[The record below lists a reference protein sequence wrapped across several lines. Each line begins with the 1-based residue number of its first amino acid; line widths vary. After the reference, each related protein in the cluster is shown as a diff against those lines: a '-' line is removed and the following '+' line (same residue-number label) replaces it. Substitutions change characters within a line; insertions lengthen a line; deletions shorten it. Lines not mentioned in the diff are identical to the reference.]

1 MKLSGSYEF
10 NATPEMVWQTLT
22 NPTSL
27 SACIPGCEK
36 LEEVGKDEYSAT
48 VTISMGPI
56 RSKFNASVKM
66 LDQQPYES
74 YRLVI
79 EGNGPS
85 GFVKGESQVKLADND
100 GNTTVTVDSDSSSG
114 GLLARVGQRMME
126 SFAKSMM
133 DRFFTCLQQSINQP
147 VN

>member
-10 NATPEMVWQTLT
+10 NATPEKVWQTLT
-22 NPTSL
+22 DPTSL

-48 VTISMGPI
+48 VTIAMGPI
-56 RSKFNASVKM
+56 RSKFNATVKM
-66 LDQQPYES
+66 LDLNPYES
-74 YRLVI
+74 YRLVV

-85 GFVKGESQVKLADND
+85 GFVRGESHVTLVDDN
-100 GNTTVTVDSDSSSG
+100 GKTIVNVESDSTSG

-133 DRFFTCLQQSINQP
+133 DRFFTCLQNS

>member
-10 NATPEMVWQTLT
+10 NATPEKVWQTLT
-22 NPTSL
+22 DPTSL

-48 VTISMGPI
+48 VTLAMGPI
-56 RSKFNASVKM
+56 RSKFNATVKM
-66 LDQQPYES
+66 LDQNPYES
-74 YRLVI
+74 YRLVV

-85 GFVKGESQVKLADND
+85 GFVRGESQVTLVGENGK
-100 GNTTVTVDSDSSSG
+100 TTVNVESDSTSG

-126 SFAKSMM
+126 SFARSMM
-133 DRFFTCLQQSINQP
+133 DRFFTCLQQA
-147 VN
+147 VD

>member
-10 NATPEMVWQTLT
+10 NATPEKVWQTLT
-22 NPTSL
+22 DPTSL

-48 VTISMGPI
+48 VTIAMGPI
-56 RSKFNASVKM
+56 RSKFNATVKM
-66 LDQQPYES
+66 LDQNPYES
-74 YRLVI
+74 YRLVV

-85 GFVKGESQVKLADND
+85 GFVRGESHVTLVDDN
-100 GNTTVTVDSDSSSG
+100 GKTIVNVESDSTSG

-133 DRFFTCLQQSINQP
+133 DRFFTCLQQSMD
-147 VN
+147 

>member
-10 NATPEMVWQTLT
+10 NATPEKVWQTLT
-22 NPTSL
+22 DPVSL

-36 LEEVGKDEYSAT
+36 LEEVSKDEYKAT
-48 VTISMGPI
+48 VTIAMGPI
-56 RSKFNASVKM
+56 RSKFDATVKM
-66 LDQQPYES
+66 LDQKPYQS

-85 GFVKGESQVKLADND
+85 GFVQGESQVTLVADGSKTIVN
-100 GNTTVTVDSDSSSG
+100 VDSESSSG

-133 DRFFTCLQQSINQP
+133 DRFFTCLQQS

>member
-10 NATPEMVWQTLT
+10 NATPEKVWQTLT
-22 NPTSL
+22 DPTSL

-36 LEEVGKDEYSAT
+36 LEEVGEDEYSAT
-48 VTISMGPI
+48 VTIAMGPI
-56 RSKFNASVKM
+56 RSKFNATVKM
-66 LDQQPYES
+66 LDQNPYES
-74 YRLVI
+74 YRLVV

-85 GFVKGESQVKLADND
+85 GFVRGESQVTLVGENGK
-100 GNTTVTVDSDSSSG
+100 TTVNVESDSTSG

-133 DRFFTCLQQSINQP
+133 DRFFTCLQQSID
-147 VN
+147 

>member
-10 NATPEMVWQTLT
+10 DATPEKVWQTLT
-22 NPTSL
+22 DPTSL

-36 LEEVGKDEYSAT
+36 LEAVGDDEYKAT

-56 RSKFNASVKM
+56 RSKFDATVKM
-66 LDQQPYES
+66 LDQKPYES
-74 YRLVI
+74 YRLII

-85 GFVKGESQVKLADND
+85 GFVRGESQVTLSGDNRK
-100 GNTTVTVDSDSSSG
+100 TTVNVESDSSSG

-133 DRFFTCLQQSINQP
+133 DRFFTCMQQS
-147 VN
+147 VK